1 MGCHCLLRIVILDGL
16 KEGLV
21 LLLSNVVIETSRHN
35 TMVQGLHK
43 LLLIIFYFYSVF
55 LNEIIFKNT

>member
-21 LLLSNVVIETSRHN
+21 LLLSNVIIETSRHN
-35 TMVQGLHK
+35 RMVQGLHK
-43 LLLIIFYFYSVF
+43 VLLIIFYFYSVF
-55 LNEIIFKNT
+55 LNEKIFKNT